1 MKSNKTNRRD
11 FITKSTLAATGLSLG
26 MNSLSAAGSR
36 FLGANDKIRVGFI
49 GVGNRGTQLLR
60 LFMAQPDCEVA
71 ALCDLYEPYL
81 LRDYSKVDKRY
92 TEGFLGKEGR
102 IPRMGEKF
110 SNNVTRYGDYRKL
123 LEDRTIDAVCIATP
137 DHWHALQ
144 TIDAINAGKDL
155 YVEKPMT
162 ATIYEGRSMVN
173 ALAGSKQI
181 ASVGLNR
188 RGNTLYQK
196 LAREMHS
203 GKLGKITVGR
213 AAHINNMFPNGIGKM
228 NPEAPPKDLNWD
240 MWLGP
245 RAFIP
250 YKYNIAPY
258 TFRWWSDYS
267 SQMGNWGVHYMDV
280 IRWLMGEKAPI
291 AISAHGG
298 KYVLDDDS
306 TIPDTLQV
314 TFEFASGAIITF
326 SDYEANS
333 GSMTNFGEI
342 ELRGTKGTLMA
353 SEGAYKIVPATK
365 GQFQTWDNL
374 IEAEEYENVN
384 RALDDG
390 SSAESTSTLIRNFLD
405 CIKSRQTPLCP
416 LEEGHRSTSF
426 AHLANIAL
434 ATKTRLLW
442 DAEEEQFTNSTEAN
456 KLLHYEYRK
465 PWKLEQ

>member
-1 MKSNKTNRRD
+1 MKNNITSRRD
-11 FITKSTLAATGLSLG
+11 FIAKTTLAATGLSFGLNTIPANG
-26 MNSLSAAGSR
+26 
-36 FLGANDKIRVGFI
+36 LGAPGPNDKIRVGFI

-81 LRDYSKVDKRY
+81 QRDYSKVDSRY
-92 TEGFLGKEGR
+92 TQGPLGKGGQ
-102 IPRMGEKF
+102 IPKMGEKF
-110 SNNVTRYGDYRKL
+110 PNNVTRYNDYRKL
-123 LEDRTIDAVCIATP
+123 LEDRSIDAVCIATP

-144 TIDAINAGKDL
+144 TIDAIKSGKDV
-155 YVEKPMT
+155 YVEKPLT
-162 ATIYEGRSMVN
+162 ATIHEGRSMVN
-173 ALAGSKQI
+173 AQVAGKRVV
-181 ASVGLNR
+181 AVGLNR
-188 RGNTLYQK
+188 RGNAVYQK
-196 LAREMHS
+196 LSGIMSS
-203 GKLGKITVGR
+203 GKLGKLTIGR
-213 AAHINNMFPNGIGKM
+213 AAHINNMFPDGIGKFS
-228 NPEAPPKDLNWD
+228 PEAPPKDFNWD

-245 RAFIP
+245 RPYIP

-280 IRWLMGEKAPI
+280 IRWMMGERAPV

-298 KYVLDDDS
+298 KYVLNDDS

-314 TFEFASGAIITF
+314 TFEFASGSIIMF
-326 SDYEANS
+326 SDFEANS
-333 GSMTNFGEI
+333 GSMVPFGEI
-342 ELRGTKGTLMA
+342 EIRGTKGTVLA
-353 SEGAYKIVPATK
+353 HEGAYKIVPATR
-365 GQFQTWDNL
+365 GQFQTWDKL

-405 CIKSRQTPLCP
+405 CIKSRQTPLCS

-442 DAEEEQFTNSTEAN
+442 DADKEQFTNSTEAN
-456 KLLHYEYRK
+456 NLLHYEYRK
-465 PWKLEQ
+465 PWKLG